1 MKETNTAP
9 TIPYDSETE
18 LTTPIPGISFIDD
31 VWTHL
36 QFDWRLGDATMVM
49 KLGEQ
54 SATVPV
60 DTNNNAKIGQV
71 WIIGGYFDGD
81 LSYFD
86 NVKVTLN
93 PHPDPSTLMPGDANG
108 NGQVN
113 EADAAILANNWLAT
127 GDWWCGDFND
137 GRNRR

>member
-1 MKETNTAP
+1 MWRLAQGGQREWTVIGDTREGDEYGP
-9 TIPYDSETE
+9 YDTYDSETD

-36 QFDWRLGDATMVM
+36 QFDWRLGDATMEM

-60 DTNNNAKIGQV
+60 DTNNDAKIGKV
-71 WIIGGYFDGD
+71 TIYGGYFDGN

-86 NVKVTLN
+86 NVKVTVN
-93 PHPDPSTLMPGDANG
+93 PVPEPSSIAL
-108 NGQVN
+108 
-113 EADAAILANNWLAT
+113 LASALLGLVACVW
-127 GDWWCGDFND
+127 
-137 GRNRR
+137 RKRR